1 MVNQAFKNAMSITTT
16 LTACVRF
23 VKASPSR
30 LGPFSLIDLSL
41 FLALIIAAA
50 LGYKYSFL
58 LLPRADLNLAP
69 VAGCDLHTQACPVD
83 MPGGGRIELSITP
96 HPIRVL
102 KPLQVNATMTGIAV
116 NKVEID
122 FSGVDMN
129 MGYNRQVLVSDGN
142 GHYAG
147 ETMLPVCITDRMA
160 WRLSLIIETDRQR
173 IAVPFVFET
182 PGR

>member
-1 MVNQAFKNAMSITTT
+1 
-16 LTACVRF
+16 
-23 VKASPSR
+23 
-30 LGPFSLIDLSL
+30 
-41 FLALIIAAA
+41 
-50 LGYKYSFL
+50 
-58 LLPRADLNLAP
+58 
-69 VAGCDLHTQACPVD
+69 

-122 FSGVDMN
+122 FSGVNMN

-147 ETMLPVCITDRMA
+147 ETMLPVCITGRMA